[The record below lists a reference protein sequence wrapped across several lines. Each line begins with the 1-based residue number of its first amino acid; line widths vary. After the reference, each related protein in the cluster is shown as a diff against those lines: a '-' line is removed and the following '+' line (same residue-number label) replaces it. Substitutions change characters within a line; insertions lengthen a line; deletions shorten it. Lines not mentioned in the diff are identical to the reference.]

1 MRDEAGKF
9 DWQAAWRHGAA
20 IAGDYSRS
28 GTALTDQAIAWAL
41 LCEAARVSR
50 SYPAPPRSGY
60 PVKSS
65 WPDFP
70 DEVTMWHKMS
80 AYLQG
85 DLDELPEDESRPPMP
100 SAAEISRADHVLT
113 VWHHAVSLGRNK
125 KRAVYLRACGAKA
138 GKIARVSGV
147 TTTELKTARR
157 RALGEML
164 RHISR
169 LY

>member
-1 MRDEAGKF
+1 MGF
-9 DWQAAWRHGAA
+9 DWEKAWRYGQS
-20 IAGDYSRS
+20 IAGDYTRS
-28 GTALTDQAIAWAL
+28 GAAINDEAVIWAL
-41 LCEAARVSR
+41 LCEAASVSR
-50 SYPAPPRSGY
+50 FYSAPPRQGY
-60 PVKSS
+60 PSQSS

-70 DEVTMWHKMS
+70 DEVTMWHKIS
-80 AYLQG
+80 AYMRGELE
-85 DLDELPEDESRPPMP
+85 DLPETNGRPPRP
-100 SAAEISRADHVLT
+100 SAEAITMADHVLH